1 MSGGNLC
8 IWNSPEGQRDEA
20 GTMVEERS
28 NKRNGMV
35 ACEREGDG
43 RGVQSTCA
51 THFPQKA
58 QLVVVM
64 CWLRVFQPIIT
75 ILRKIRYHDTTMWH
89 SSVTLGRRGHSP
101 LGTFTY
107 DIRTEG
113 GEGVSPKSDDITDRL
128 RYHGSDRGGLKF
140 QTYCRRHIWIIPH

>member
-75 ILRKIRYHDTTMWH
+75 IL
-89 SSVTLGRRGHSP
+89 
-101 LGTFTY
+101 
-107 DIRTEG
+107 
-113 GEGVSPKSDDITDRL
+113 KSDIMTLLCDIL
-128 RYHGSDRGGLKF
+128 
-140 QTYCRRHIWIIPH
+140 P